1 MEPFSIQVVPST
13 IFAIAMLSIFVI
25 ESGCGTGTPPVIT
38 QTTPAIPPSTYWR
51 RDAQAAQSSTCS
63 AHLETL
69 RGQLHEQPMTT
80 LLAVRGDQVVFSE
93 GPIDHATQIAS
104 IRKSLLAMLYG
115 QPVEDGR
122 LRLDATLDELHFDDI
137 GGLLPI
143 ERQARVRDLIES
155 RSGVYHL
162 AANAGDDEGAA
173 PPRGSQP
180 PGNYFLYNNWDFN
193 AAGAIY
199 VQLTGRDIYDAFDSD
214 IARPL
219 GLEDF
224 RRASQQYAGDPTRSK
239 HLAYAFHLSARDMAK
254 VGELMLA
261 GGRWGDRQLVPA
273 DWVHTITT
281 QVTPSSEMHPTHAAQ
296 RDVGY
301 GMMWWVPRGDPG
313 SPLQDSFM
321 AWGLFG
327 QWILVMPR
335 SGLVVV
341 EKYDVSVPLTARIP
355 TVPVS
360 TFLQEAVGIAEAGC

>member
-1 MEPFSIQVVPST
+1 MKRPSLRLAPCVT
-13 IFAIAMLSIFVI
+13 AFATLAALAFG
-25 ESGCGTGTPPVIT
+25 SGCSMHPVAPAVET
-38 QTTPAIPPSTYWR
+38 AAAIPPSSYWHA
-51 RDAQAAQSSTCS
+51 DGQATQSAACRT
-63 AHLETL
+63 HLEAL
-69 RGQLHEQPMTT
+69 RGRLHGLPMTT

-93 GPIDHATQIAS
+93 GPVDRATQIAS

-122 LRLDATLDELHFDDI
+122 IKLDATLDDLHFDDI

-143 ERQARVRDLIES
+143 ERQARIRDLIEA
-155 RSGVYHL
+155 RSGVYHP
-162 AANAGDDEGAA
+162 AANAGDDAA
-173 PPRGSQP
+173 AVPPRGSQR
-180 PGNYFLYNNWDFN
+180 PGTYFIYNNWDFN

-199 VQLTGRDIYDAFDSD
+199 VQLTGRDIYDAFDAD

-224 RRASQQYAGDPTRSK
+224 RRGSQHYAGDPARSQ

-261 GGRWGDRQLVPA
+261 DGRWNGRQLVPA

-281 QVTPSSEMHPTHAAQ
+281 QVTPPSAMHPAHAAQ
-296 RDVGY
+296 RRVGY
-301 GMMWWVPRGDPG
+301 GMMWWVPQGGAG
-313 SPLQDSFM
+313 SPLQGSYM

-341 EKYDVSVPLTARIP
+341 EKYDVSAPLTARIP

-360 TFLQEAVGIAEAGC
+360 DFLQEAAGIAEAGC